1 MPSFEPG
8 ERVRVNDGVFMHF
21 PGTVEAI
28 DNERRMLT
36 VGLTLFSRKLTIDL
50 RFTQVQKIA

>member
-1 MPSFEPG
+1 M
-8 ERVRVNDGVFMHF
+8 RVNDGVFMHF